1 MKNKNGGHCLRCT
14 MGVSIS
20 QYRACIGMFNC
31 LKCILCCG
39 AHSASFWYIFRSH
52 IKILLS
58 VSRTYLNLMWS
69 LFLYF
74 MTQCMCIQ
82 TFYCIYAMLVLLTS
96 WDIETN
102 PGPVSTTQKS
112 FSICNWNL
120 NTVWLDNFIKLTLI
134 EAYLSVSWTQPFQMM
149 ILCYIFIIV
158 ISRPRSRAW
167 NLQYYAKLHGPS

>member
-1 MKNKNGGHCLRCT
+1 

-20 QYRACIGMFNC
+20 QYRACIGIMLNC
-31 LKCILCCG
+31 FKCILCYG
-39 AHSASFWYIFRSH
+39 VLLHSASFWYIFRSH

-96 WDIETN
+96 CDIETKGEY
-102 PGPVSTTQKS
+102 P
-112 FSICNWNL
+112 
-120 NTVWLDNFIKLTLI
+120 LDEF
-134 EAYLSVSWTQPFQMM
+134 
-149 ILCYIFIIV
+149 
-158 ISRPRSRAW
+158 
-167 NLQYYAKLHGPS
+167 